1 MSYREEHKFM
11 HVKPL
16 RLRKLIVQYAHYR
29 VFVSRDGG
37 PEVEYERAGGN
48 PTSIRLGKGNA
59 LKTSGMDFFMA
70 MEFLYRWMAEANVLI
85 TPDGIIH
92 IKAYSTKENK

>member
-29 VFVSRDGG
+29 VMVSRDGG
-37 PEVEYERAGGN
+37 PEVEYSKEAAKQTGL
-48 PTSIRLGKGNA
+48 RLGGGVSVDTDG
-59 LKTSGMDFFMA
+59 LDFFMA

-92 IKAYSTKENK
+92 IKAYSELEK

>member
-1 MSYREEHKFM
+1 MRTTHK
-11 HVKPL
+11 HLNVSARWL
-16 RLRKLIVQYAHYR
+16 RRKIVEYATYR

-37 PEVEYERAGGN
+37 PEVEYSRSA
-48 PTSIRLGKGNA
+48 TCHLKKVKLGDGFYVS
-59 LKTSGMDFFMA
+59 TEGIGFCMA
-70 MEFLYRWMAEANVLI
+70 MELLYAWMAEANVLI

>member
-29 VFVSRDGG
+29 VMVSRDGG
-37 PEVEYERAGGN
+37 PEVEYSKEAAKQTGLRLCGGVSVD
-48 PTSIRLGKGNA
+48 TEGL
-59 LKTSGMDFFMA
+59 DFFMA

-92 IKAYSTKENK
+92 IKAYSELEK